1 MGPLTARFAG
11 DPMRPDAH
19 AQSRTVFMGENNTVD
34 GSLVETSRNNA
45 GTLAQAASTAMASG
59 HPADS

>member
-11 DPMRPDAH
+11 AQCDQMLH
-19 AQSRTVFMGENNTVD
+19 AQSRTVFMGENNLLMGVW
-34 GSLVETSRNNA
+34 SETSRNNA
-45 GTLAQAASTAMASG
+45 GTLVQALPQQWHPG